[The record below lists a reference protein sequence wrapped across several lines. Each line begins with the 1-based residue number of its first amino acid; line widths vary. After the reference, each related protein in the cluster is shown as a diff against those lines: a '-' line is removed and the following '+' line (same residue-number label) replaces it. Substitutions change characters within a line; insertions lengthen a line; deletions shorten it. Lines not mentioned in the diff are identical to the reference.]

1 MALKM
6 IGNYLTPVEATG
18 AKEAVP
24 VELDLETASRTVD
37 RVAATMGPE
46 VGYRMPLPERII
58 LAPKVV
64 IGPVQ
69 AFPRNISDG
78 TIIPLFD
85 EAIPVATMPM
95 ERISEY
101 VPDSKYSPAP
111 SSIYGIGPA
120 LGTIIVSLGKATVA
134 EIAADVSMDTLQRI
148 GQRVM
153 KNARIRG
160 RTVTKDIGR
169 HVALRDEDGR
179 TGFLPFLKAAK
190 YYTGPCEW
198 YEFWCWL
205 W

>member
-6 IGNYLTPVEATG
+6 AGGYLVPAGSVGGDVTP
-18 AKEAVP
+18 P
-24 VELDLETASRTVD
+24 ELDLDAQRTLID
-37 RVAATMGPE
+37 RMTYEWKGGSIEA
-46 VGYRMPLPERII
+46 MPDKVM
-58 LAPKVV
+58 LAPKVL
-64 IGPVQ
+64 IGPVVT
-69 AFPRNISDG
+69 APRDMSGG

-85 EAIPVATMPM
+85 ERMPVETLPM
-95 ERISEY
+95 ERIAAY
-101 VPDSKYSPAP
+101 LPDSTYSPAP
-111 SSIYGIGPA
+111 ASIFGIGPA
-120 LGTIIVSLGKATVA
+120 LGTIVVTLGKAVVA

-160 RTVTKDIGR
+160 RTVGNDIGR
-169 HVALRDEDGR
+169 HVAVRDEDGR
-179 TGFLPFLKAAK
+179 SGFMPFLKAPK